1 MKILTANKT
10 WMKKLTI
17 KTTAKKKTVTKPIKN
32 NIRVKTKMLVLKRL
46 RLAVE
51 LALISFAIQRKYFEK
66 LGRR

>member
-10 WMKKLTI
+10 WMRKLTI

-32 NIRVKTKMLVLKRL
+32 NSKVKTKMLALKRL
-46 RLAVE
+46 RLAAE
-51 LALISFAIQRKYFEK
+51 RALISFVTQRKYSEK